1 MSGKQST
8 ENTAK
13 QQRGTPFQKGQSG
26 NPNGRP
32 VGSRN
37 ATTLAMEAMLDG
49 QAKTLT
55 QKAID
60 MALAGDMQAIKL
72 CIDRMLPPRRDVPV
86 CFELPELKL
95 SADIA
100 AATSSVLKVVAAGE
114 LTLTEAAELSRI
126 IQSFARAAE
135 TAELEERIRR
145 LEQECQ
151 NDAKG

>member
-1 MSGKQST
+1 MSGKRST

-37 ATTLAMEAMLDG
+37 ATTLAMEALLDG

-86 CFELPELKL
+86 CFELRTE
-95 SADIA
+95 
-100 AATSSVLKVVAAGE
+100 VVG
-114 LTLTEAAELSRI
+114 
-126 IQSFARAAE
+126 
-135 TAELEERIRR
+135 
-145 LEQECQ
+145 
-151 NDAKG
+151 

>member
-32 VGSRN
+32 VGSRK

-55 QKAID
+55 
-60 MALAGDMQAIKL
+60 
-72 CIDRMLPPRRDVPV
+72 
-86 CFELPELKL
+86 
-95 SADIA
+95 
-100 AATSSVLKVVAAGE
+100 
-114 LTLTEAAELSRI
+114 
-126 IQSFARAAE
+126 
-135 TAELEERIRR
+135 
-145 LEQECQ
+145 
-151 NDAKG
+151 